1 VTAVV
6 TAETVALVLL
16 ALLVAGLLRS
26 HAEILRRLD
35 ELHQPAEGGAHAMA
49 TDIPEPR
56 AVAARAADVSGHTP
70 GGDAVQVAVTRPGS
84 PTLLAFLTSGCG
96 VCQGFWDTIGSG
108 SHVLPGDPRVLVVTK
123 SGSEESPSRIGELAA
138 HRLRVVMSSQAWA
151 DYRVPGAPYF
161 VYVDGRGAVAG
172 EGAAREWAQV
182 VSLFRDAAGDAAI
195 AGHRSQRA
203 ADKLGAA
210 GITAG
215 HPSLYGRG

>member
-1 VTAVV
+1 MTAVV
-6 TAETVALVLL
+6 TVETVALVLL

-35 ELHQPAEGGAHAMA
+35 ELQRPAGGGHTMA

-56 AVAARAADVSGHTP
+56 ALAARAADVSGHTP
-70 GGDAVQVAVTRPGS
+70 DGDALQIAVTRPGS

-108 SHVLPGDPRVLVVTK
+108 SQTLPGDPRVLVVTK
-123 SGSEESPSRIGELAA
+123 SGSEESPSRIGELAP
-138 HRLRVVMSSQAWA
+138 RGLRVVMSSQAWV

-161 VYVDGRGAVAG
+161 VYVDQRGAVAG

-182 VSLFRDAAGDAAI
+182 VSLFRDALGDAAI

-203 ADKLGAA
+203 ADELGAA
-210 GITAG
+210 GITPG